1 MPCATPWFYCL
12 VRRLLRFACFFYL
25 YNILFFLSIIDKKIN
40 IKNKP
45 EQLCLRLLN
54 ITCLTIL
61 SPIIIINSKMK
72 MVTNE
77 CLFMYHLLYQINKF
91 KKIFGDKISYSNA
104 FQFIVYNSFQFIFGN
119 QMNTNNK
126 LSYVFN
132 MLLYEHGQSSIY
144 FSFSQDVVLLLG
156 VVLVSI

>member
-1 MPCATPWFYCL
+1 MP
-12 VRRLLRFACFFYL
+12 VHV
-25 YNILFFLSIIDKKIN
+25 SIA
-40 IKNKP
+40 
-45 EQLCLRLLN
+45 
-54 ITCLTIL
+54 
-61 SPIIIINSKMK
+61 SIIIINSKRYLE
-72 MVTNE
+72 T
-77 CLFMYHLLYQINKF
+77 
-91 KKIFGDKISYSNA
+91 KIISYSNA

>member
-45 EQLCLRLLN
+45 ELLCLRLLN

-61 SPIIIINSKMK
+61 SPIIIINSKRYLE
-72 MVTNE
+72 TNE
-77 CLFMYHLLYQINKF
+77 CLTTCSIKLINSKRYLET
-91 KKIFGDKISYSNA
+91 KISYSNA

-119 QMNTNNK
+119 QMNSPTTIERIQ
-126 LSYVFN
+126 YAFV
-132 MLLYEHGQSSIY
+132 
-144 FSFSQDVVLLLG
+144 
-156 VVLVSI
+156 